1 MHMDIFLQELVVN
14 HMLPLSKNSPP
25 VPAQMVLHSI
35 VVYEPEK
42 NKESALRNALVFF
55 PHDTRRR
62 LTSEQL
68 NALAKAQC
76 ALVVYESDTLLSGGN
91 GMLPLPVFAI
101 PDTCSISKV
110 IEECYQY
117 VFSDIQK
124 LAALS
129 LDTMETLSNELLAHK
144 NEEANLIRVSEDL
157 LKCPVAFTTSDFH
170 LHSEKKVPQ
179 NHIVTPLYVE
189 DVFDWNLALKGFRVR
204 PENYC
209 SELAA
214 GLNHS
219 KIGGYLYD
227 NDYCRQQ
234 NCRIFI
240 FPIPHKNGYYGY
252 MFIAP
257 DCSFEV
263 LPREMGMKVQQI
275 LATLKFEIIKSDA
288 IAQTVNRYYDF
299 IFDEL
304 IESDQTDFR
313 KLMQKY
319 GLLNKPIA
327 DAYCV
332 LIVAH
337 SPQNFQDNLY
347 ELMVSQ
353 QFNNLYDQVLAAL
366 GTVSFFMFERKNQF
380 ILFLPQQ
387 IVNTKRNIF
396 SVLEMMFRNFFKE
409 QYQGIGVSDI
419 MTTEQVRHGY
429 FDAAKALKV
438 SQLSVDRKSTFFSE
452 LGILRFFFDRSN
464 ELDMTPLCQVYS
476 DNIVPILRYDEL
488 HGGNLFP
495 TLTAYLKSNSSPSA
509 TCAALYIHKNTLYSR
524 LNKISQVLGKDI
536 LDSEAGFTLMLGI
549 KIHMLVETGVLPP
562 DFGR

>member
-1 MHMDIFLQELVVN
+1 MDIFLQELVNN
-14 HMLPLSKNSPP
+14 HILPPAKRSAP
-25 VPAQMVLHSI
+25 VPTQMVLHSI
-35 VVYEPEK
+35 AVYEPEETAEK
-42 NKESALRNALVFF
+42 SLCSALVFF
-55 PHDTRRR
+55 PHNARRR
-62 LTSEQL
+62 LTQEQL
-68 NALAKAQC
+68 CALARARC
-76 ALVVYESDTLLSGGN
+76 ALVVYESDTLLNQGV
-91 GMLPLPVFAI
+91 GMFPLPVFEI
-101 PDTCSISKV
+101 PDSCSISKV
-110 IEECYQY
+110 IEECYQHI
-117 VFSDIQK
+117 FSDIQK

-129 LDTMETLSNELLAHK
+129 LDTMEILSNELLAHK

-170 LHSEKKVPQ
+170 LHSEKSAPQ
-179 NHIVTPLYVE
+179 NHIITPLYIE
-189 DVFDWNLALKGFRVR
+189 DAFDWNMALKGFRVR

-209 SELAA
+209 SELVT

-252 MFIAP
+252 LFIAP
-257 DCSFEV
+257 DCSIET

-332 LIVAH
+332 LIAAH

-387 IVNTKRNIF
+387 IVDTKKDTF
-396 SVLEMMFRNFFKE
+396 SILETMFRDFFKE
-409 QYQGIGVSDI
+409 QHQGIGVSDI
-419 MTTEQVRHGY
+419 MPTEQVRQGY
-429 FDAAKALKV
+429 FDAVKALKV
-438 SQLSVDRKSTFFSE
+438 SQLSLNHKSIFYTE
-452 LGILRFFFDRSN
+452 LGILRFFFDRSS

-476 DNIVPILRYDEL
+476 DNIAPILRYDKL

-495 TLTAYLKSNSSPSA
+495 TLTTYLKSNSSPSV
-509 TCAALYIHKNTLYSR
+509 TCAELYIHKNTLYSR
-524 LNKISQVLGKDI
+524 LNKISQILGKDI
-536 LDSEAGFTLMLGI
+536 LDSEVGFTLMLGI
-549 KIHMLVETGVLPP
+549 KIHMLVEAGVLPY

>member
-1 MHMDIFLQELVVN
+1 MDIYLQELVDS
-14 HMLPLSKNSPP
+14 HILPLSKNSASIS
-25 VPAQMVLHSI
+25 AQMVLHSI

-42 NKESALRNALVFF
+42 QKESDLRNALIFF
-55 PHDTRRR
+55 SRDKRRR
-62 LTSEQL
+62 LTSAQL
-68 NALAKAQC
+68 NALARANC
-76 ALVVYESDTLLSGGN
+76 ALVVYESDPLLNDGRGKF
-91 GMLPLPVFAI
+91 PLPVFHI
-101 PDTCSISKV
+101 SDTCSISLV
-110 IEECYQY
+110 IEKCYQY
-117 VFSDIQK
+117 IFNDIQK
-124 LAALS
+124 MAALS

-170 LHSEKKVPQ
+170 LHSEKNVPQ
-179 NHIVTPLYVE
+179 NHIVAPLYVE
-189 DVFDWNLALKGFRVR
+189 DVFDWNMALKGFRVQR
-204 PENYC
+204 EHYC
-209 SELAA
+209 SELAT

-252 MFIAP
+252 LFIAP
-257 DCSFEV
+257 DCSLEI

-313 KLMQKY
+313 QLMQKY

-327 DAYCV
+327 DSYCV
-332 LIVAH
+332 LIVEH
-337 SPQNFQDNLY
+337 RPQNFQDNLY

-353 QFNNLYDQVLAAL
+353 QFNDLYDQVLVAM

-380 ILFLPQQ
+380 IIFLPHQ
-387 IVNTKRNIF
+387 IVETKQNIF
-396 SVLEMMFRNFFKE
+396 SVLETMFRNFFEE
-409 QYQGIGVSDI
+409 QYQGIGVSEI
-419 MTTEQVRHGY
+419 MSTEQVRQGY
-429 FDAAKALKV
+429 FDAEKALKV
-438 SQLSVDRKSTFFSE
+438 SQLSVDLKSTFFSE

-476 DNIVPILRYDEL
+476 DNIVPILCYDEM
-488 HGGNLFP
+488 HGTNLFQ
-495 TLTAYLKSNSSPSA
+495 TLATYLKCNSSPSV
-509 TCAALYIHKNTLYSR
+509 TCKALYIHKNTLYSR
-524 LNKISQVLGKDI
+524 LNKITQILGKDI
-536 LDSEAGFTLMLGI
+536 LGSEDGFNLMLGI
-549 KIHMLVETGVLPP
+549 KIHMLVETGILPHE
-562 DFGR
+562 FGN

>member
-1 MHMDIFLQELVVN
+1 MDIFLQELVNN
-14 HMLPLSKNSPP
+14 HMLPPSKRSAP

-42 NKESALRNALVFF
+42 NPGRAMHKSLLFF
-55 PHDTRRR
+55 PHDRRR
-62 LTSEQL
+62 KIEKEQL
-68 NALAKAQC
+68 DALARAQC
-76 ALVVYESDTLLSGGN
+76 AMVVYESDPLLRQGE
-91 GMLPLPVFAI
+91 GMFPLPVFQI

-129 LDTMETLSNELLAHK
+129 LDTMETLSNELLTHK
-144 NEEANLIRVSEDL
+144 NEEANLIKVSEGL

-170 LHSEKKVPQ
+170 LHSEKKLPQ

-209 SELAA
+209 RELAT

-227 NDYCRQQ
+227 NDYCLQQ

-252 MFIAP
+252 LFIAP
-257 DCSFEV
+257 DCSMEI

-299 IFDEL
+299 ILDEL

-332 LIVAH
+332 LIVEH

-353 QFNNLYDQVLAAL
+353 QFNNLYDQIVAAL
-366 GTVSFFMFERKNQF
+366 RSVSFFMFERKNQF
-380 ILFLPQQ
+380 ILLLPQQ
-387 IVNTKRNIF
+387 ISDAKNF
-396 SVLEMMFRNFFKE
+396 SILETLFRDFFKE
-409 QYQGIGVSDI
+409 RYQGTGVSDI
-419 MTTEQVRHGY
+419 MPTEQVRHGY
-429 FDAAKALKV
+429 FDASKALKV

-464 ELDMTPLCQVYS
+464 ELDMTPICQVYS
-476 DNIVPILRYDEL
+476 DNIIPILRYDEL
-488 HGGNLFP
+488 HGGELFS
-495 TLTAYLKSNSSPSA
+495 TLTAYLRSNSSPSA
-509 TCAALYIHKNTLYSR
+509 TCTTLYIHKNTLYSR
-524 LNKISQVLGKDI
+524 LNKISQLLGKDI
-536 LDSEAGFTLMLGI
+536 SDSEVSFTLMLGI
-549 KIHMLVETGVLPP
+549 KIHTLVETGVLPP